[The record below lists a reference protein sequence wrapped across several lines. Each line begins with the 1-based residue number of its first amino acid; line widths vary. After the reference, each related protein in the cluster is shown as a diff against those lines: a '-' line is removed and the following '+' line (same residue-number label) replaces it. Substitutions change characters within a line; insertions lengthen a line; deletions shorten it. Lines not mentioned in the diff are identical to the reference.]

1 MTARPAY
8 KSHPLWTGAMA
19 LARDAYALADR
30 VKDASPERAGRL
42 PVGAG
47 AGPAHGAGAIAD
59 GADTRREH
67 VLAARGALAEVA
79 RQAARAPDETG
90 NDLTRLAETLDL
102 SVLFEFGVTEAFS

>member
-30 VKDASPERAGRL
+30 VKDASPETAVRAH
-42 PVGAG
+42 VAG
-47 AGPAHGAGAIAD
+47 AFAD